1 MIEGFGVMSAI
12 GLLTTIGTGW
22 LTPNNIETYVSIH
35 GSPYEQDFIA
45 FKEPI
50 GSYGIQT
57 DIHENVRLFF
67 EHQSSPR
74 MSGDFPGL
82 NHAGVKFLA
91 PLSKDLLA
99 YGGLSANADWDHK
112 KVKNGT
118 LLSLGVESGGTDI
131 KLFGEYIAPTY
142 DLDGGRI
149 AAGVKVLFR

>member
-12 GLLTTIGTGW
+12 GLLSTIGAGW

-57 DIHENVRLFF
+57 DIHKNVRLFF

-74 MSGDFPGL
+74 MSGDTPGL

-91 PLSKDLLA
+91 PLSKDLQ
-99 YGGLSANADWDHK
+99 
-112 KVKNGT
+112 KVKKGT
-118 LLSLGVESGGTDI
+118 LVSLGVESGGTDI
-131 KLFGEYIAPTY
+131 KLFSEYIAPTY